1 MTQDMMTLRAL
12 LEKSSDA
19 DLLREM
25 IGFTAERLMAL
36 EVEGLTGA
44 AHGERSADRITHR
57 NGYRDR
63 SWETRAGTVELKIPK
78 LRKGSYFPG
87 FLEPRRM
94 AEKALAAVIQ
104 EAYIQGV
111 STRSVDDLVQA
122 MGMSGVSKSQVSR
135 LCGEIDDKV
144 NGFLDRPLEG
154 DWPYLWLD
162 ATYVK
167 VRQTGRIVSVAV
179 TVAVAVNDQGRREIL
194 GMAIGASEAETFWTE
209 FLRSLARRGL
219 RGVKLVISDDHKG
232 LKAAATRILGATWQ
246 RCRVHFAR
254 NLLAHAGRQGRRV
267 VSAFVAT
274 AFAQEDADSA
284 KVQWRQVADQLRPKV
299 PKLAVLMDEAEHDV
313 LAYMSFPKEHRQ
325 KLHSTNPIERLHAEV
340 KRRTNV
346 VGIFPNEDAITR
358 LVGAILLEQNDEWAV
373 SRRYMTLES
382 IAPLGDGVPITLPPW
397 QPERPG
403 PTRREPRRAQRS
415 YTTPRDTIRAS
426 VEEVLADVASD
437 RTLDLA
443 LRLCPIGAA
452 RARQEP
458 PVRSEPQE
466 LRVQH
471 QAAAGGGAIVGQH
484 HRPHL
489 VEQQLLGNPAEPIEA
504 ALQRFH
510 QHRHGLPRVEA
521 QPSGPQQQS
530 ESGAQMHG
538 WETRMLLKY
547 YLEQGVSKA
556 ELSRRASS
564 TGICRPVPG
573 TRAL

>member
-44 AHGERSADRITHR
+44 GHGERSADRITHR

-179 TVAVAVNDQGRREIL
+179 TVAVAVNDQGRREVL
-194 GMAIGASEAETFWTE
+194 GMAIGASEAEAFWTE

-219 RGVKLVISDDHKG
+219 RGVKLLISDDHKG

-254 NLLAHAGRQGRRV
+254 
-267 VSAFVAT
+267 SAAACTSPAT
-274 AFAQEDADSA
+274 C
-284 KVQWRQVADQLRPKV
+284 WPM
-299 PKLAVLMDEAEHDV
+299 P
-313 LAYMSFPKEHRQ
+313 
-325 KLHSTNPIERLHAEV
+325 
-340 KRRTNV
+340 
-346 VGIFPNEDAITR
+346 
-358 LVGAILLEQNDEWAV
+358 
-373 SRRYMTLES
+373 
-382 IAPLGDGVPITLPPW
+382 
-397 QPERPG
+397 
-403 PTRREPRRAQRS
+403 
-415 YTTPRDTIRAS
+415 
-426 VEEVLADVASD
+426 
-437 RTLDLA
+437 
-443 LRLCPIGAA
+443 AA
-452 RARQEP
+452 RAGASSP
-458 PVRSEPQE
+458 PSSPPPSPRRTPTARRSS
-466 LRVQH
+466 
-471 QAAAGGGAIVGQH
+471 GA
-484 HRPHL
+484 RSPTS
-489 VEQQLLGNPAEPIEA
+489 
-504 ALQRFH
+504 
-510 QHRHGLPRVEA
+510 
-521 QPSGPQQQS
+521 SGPRCPSWQFS
-530 ESGAQMHG
+530 WTKPS
-538 WETRMLLKY
+538 TT
-547 YLEQGVSKA
+547 
-556 ELSRRASS
+556 SS
-564 TGICRPVPG
+564 PT
-573 TRAL
+573 